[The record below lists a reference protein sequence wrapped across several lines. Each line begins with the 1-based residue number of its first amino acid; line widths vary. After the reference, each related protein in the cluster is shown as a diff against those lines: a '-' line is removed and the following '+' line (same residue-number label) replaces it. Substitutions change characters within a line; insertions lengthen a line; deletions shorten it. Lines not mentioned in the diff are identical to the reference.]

1 MKIIKFIFLI
11 NFIILFV
18 INLIKENLTIGEAW
32 ANTHVNSLI
41 GAQKL
46 LESSIIQSILDISIW
61 HSIIYPILGI
71 PILLALS
78 LFSLTVFI
86 FISIKY

>member
-32 ANTHVNSLI
+32 ANTHINSLI

-46 LESSIIQSILDISIW
+46 LESSIVQSILDISIW
-61 HSIIYPILGI
+61 HSIIYPVLGL
-71 PILLALS
+71 PILLILA
-78 LFSLTVFI
+78 LFSLAVFI
-86 FISIKY
+86 LISIKY